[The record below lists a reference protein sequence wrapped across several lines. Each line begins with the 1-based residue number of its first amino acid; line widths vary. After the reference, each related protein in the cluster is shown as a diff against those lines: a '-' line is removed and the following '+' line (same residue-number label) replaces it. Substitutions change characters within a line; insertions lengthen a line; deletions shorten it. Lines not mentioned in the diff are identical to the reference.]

1 MFKSN
6 RNPQFRSKFSEDIF
20 YNKYSHEGA
29 ETFHELA
36 CTLVEDVCQNYLTKD
51 EKEEL
56 IDHISNLRF
65 LPGGRYLYYD
75 GREKKL
81 FKNSYLLN
89 QESKGAHEYEITD
102 KEGNKVVNYTTP
114 DGGTDVLLVGTNKPK

>member
-20 YNKYSHEGA
+20 YTKYSHEGA

-36 CTLVEDVCQNYLTKD
+36 CTLVEDVCQTYLSKD
-51 EKEEL
+51 EKEAL

-65 LPGGRYLYYD
+65 FIHSQAIFTMQDPRIYIKDFENPL
-75 GREKKL
+75 
-81 FKNSYLLN
+81 
-89 QESKGAHEYEITD
+89 Q
-102 KEGNKVVNYTTP
+102 TTQKW
-114 DGGTDVLLVGTNKPK
+114 GFMIIL